1 MYNPSVIVLSIFKI
15 QLTKFKQRGLIFV
28 EVKLKMSVASEKFEN
43 TYGSIKTKGDFNML
57 VLNHKLQKVLQFL
70 ATSKAMD
77 WIGVAIIFAG
87 AYFAG
92 WFTETLGMVN
102 PHAPA
107 WMLGLWFGFISTC
120 SSALSLVSDRLDARL
135 NKYANWLS
143 LLQTLVAMWID
154 YELGNK
160 SAFITYPIT
169 FVIYM
174 FAIHNWAKIGEGK
187 ARKPLTGTKAKV
199 VAIVAIIGSIIFSAL
214 TNFIGF
220 QNFSS
225 LYWLTTIVFAMSLI
239 ANIYS
244 ALKLQTQWGYWIVY
258 NFVQLFKNL
267 TQMNASNVIKYVY
280 YIVNSFA
287 GHAYWKSATKK

>member
-1 MYNPSVIVLSIFKI
+1 
-15 QLTKFKQRGLIFV
+15 
-28 EVKLKMSVASEKFEN
+28 
-43 TYGSIKTKGDFNML
+43 ML
-57 VLNHKLQKVLQFL
+57 VLIKNPKLHKMLHFL

-87 AYFAG
+87 AYVAG

-102 PHAPA
+102 PHAPV
-107 WMLGLWFGFISTC
+107 WMLGLWFGVISTC

-135 NKYANWLS
+135 DKKANWLS

-174 FAIHNWAKIGEGK
+174 FAIHNWAKIGDDK
-187 ARKPLTGTKAKV
+187 ARKPLIGTKAKV
-199 VAIVAIIGSIIFSAL
+199 VATVAIIGSTIFSAL
-214 TNFIGF
+214 TNYIGF
-220 QNFSS
+220 QSLS
-225 LYWLTTIVFAMSLI
+225 PLYWLTTVIFAMSLI

-244 ALKLQTQWGYWIVY
+244 ALKLETQWGYWLIY
-258 NFVQLFKNL
+258 NFVQLAKNI
-267 TQMNASNVIKYVY
+267 TQLNIANTIKYIY

-287 GHAYWKSATKK
+287 GLAYWKSASKQ